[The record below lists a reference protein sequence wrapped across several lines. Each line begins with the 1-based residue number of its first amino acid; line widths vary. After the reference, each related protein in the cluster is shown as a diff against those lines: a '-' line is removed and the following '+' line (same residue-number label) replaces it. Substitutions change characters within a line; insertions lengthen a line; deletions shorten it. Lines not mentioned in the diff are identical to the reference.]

1 MGVGSSDL
9 AEGLGIG
16 TCLVE
21 GVGGVGSG
29 AETGWVLATDRASD
43 RAQAAQV
50 KKWVRESLEYQR
62 GQWPL

>member
-1 MGVGSSDL
+1 MMGEGSSDL
-9 AEGLGIG
+9 PEG
-16 TCLVE
+16 LVE
-21 GVGGVGSG
+21 GVGPGRRQAGL
-29 AETGWVLATDRASD
+29 LATDRASD

>member
-1 MGVGSSDL
+1 VGL
-9 AEGLGIG
+9 APGRRQAGL
-16 TCLVE
+16 
-21 GVGGVGSG
+21 
-29 AETGWVLATDRASD
+29 LATDRASD